1 MPHPRPER
9 DPQQGSY
16 LAGARA
22 AVPFALTIFVVGIS
36 FGVFAGAEGAG
47 PLAAVVMSATAF
59 AASAQFGALA
69 VLGANGGVPTA
80 VLAGL
85 LLNARFAPMGV
96 AVAPYLRGGPVRR
109 FLESFA
115 IVDTSWAVASRP
127 GGRFDREFMI
137 GCTIPQYPAWVG
149 GTAVGAYG
157 GSFLGDLETLGL
169 DAVFATFYLSL
180 VARELRDPR
189 GRVVAALGAVIALT
203 LLPVTPPGIP
213 IVAACA
219 AALLGLRRP

>member
-1 MPHPRPER
+1 MTHPRPER
-9 DPQQGSY
+9 DPARGSY
-16 LAGARA
+16 ADGLRA
-22 AVPFALTIFVVGIS
+22 AIPFAPTIFVVGIS
-36 FGVFAGAEGAG
+36 FGVFAVDEGTGA
-47 PLAAVVMSATAF
+47 LAAVVMSAVVF
-59 AASAQFGALA
+59 AASAQFGAVSVLA
-69 VLGANGGVPTA
+69 ANGGVPTA

-109 FLESFA
+109 FVESFA

-127 GGRFDREFMI
+127 GGRFDREYMI
-137 GCTIPQYPAWVG
+137 GCTIPQYPAWLG

-157 GSFLGDLETLGL
+157 GAFLGDLEALGL

-189 GRVVAALGAVIALT
+189 GRVVAALGAAIALA
-203 LLPVTPPGIP
+203 LLPVAPPGVP
-213 IVAACA
+213 LVAACA